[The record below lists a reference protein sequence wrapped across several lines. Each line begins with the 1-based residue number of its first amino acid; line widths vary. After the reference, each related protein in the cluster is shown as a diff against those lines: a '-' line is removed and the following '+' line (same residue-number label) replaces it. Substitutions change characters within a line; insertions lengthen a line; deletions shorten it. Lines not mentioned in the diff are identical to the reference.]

1 MEWSPDLMKKLEALR
16 SKIEQTGQDFETY
29 VNGWQLQ
36 RFQNYWDYIQLDTLL
51 SLQRP
56 VTQVEDEPIFII
68 YHQITE
74 LYFKLARI
82 EIDAIA
88 KNEANTVADF
98 TERIHRIN
106 RYFGALRGSFG
117 VMELGMKKEEFLAFR
132 DALAPASGF
141 QSVQY
146 RIIELGC
153 APLIN
158 IVSESRREEL
168 ADASIGDQ
176 MEGIYWKNG
185 ATREDNGKPA
195 YTATQFMD
203 KYWDDLLFTAEAYEH
218 CNIWVR
224 FQELKSNASDDERKQ
239 LEDALRAL
247 DLNINVNWPLQ
258 HYKTAVRYLSKKPTD
273 IPATGGTNWQKYL
286 PPRFQRRI
294 FFPELWTAEQK
305 AEWGKSWVHEVLAE
319 LES

>member
-1 MEWSPDLMKKLEALR
+1 MEWSPEIMQKLETLR
-16 SKIEQTGQDFETY
+16 SKIEATGQDFETY
-29 VNGWQLQ
+29 VNGWQMQ

-56 VTQVEDEPIFII
+56 VTRVDDEPIFII

-74 LYFKLARI
+74 LYFKLTRI

-88 KNEANTVADF
+88 KNDALHVDDF
-98 TERIHRIN
+98 LERIQRIN
-106 RYFGALRGSFG
+106 RYFGALRNSFN

-153 APLIN
+153 APLIH
-158 IVSESRREEL
+158 IVEESKRSSLIHSSIEEQM
-168 ADASIGDQ
+168 DA
-176 MEGIYWKNG
+176 IYWKSG
-185 ATREDNGKPA
+185 ATVTDTGKPA
-195 YTATQFMD
+195 YTATQFME

-224 FQELKSNASDDERKQ
+224 FQELREKSTGPQVKA

-247 DLNINVNWPLQ
+247 DLNVNVNWPLQ

-294 FFPELWTAEQK
+294 FFPELWSMEQK
-305 AEWGKSWVHEVLAE
+305 AEWGKSWVHEVLSE
-319 LES
+319 LEQ